1 MRSSSQI
8 AGELECINHP
18 QAQSILSQYILAVT
32 EVIVETLLALPVL
45 FLWLAVVSVL
55 VRPFG
60 TRLPLAPPFSA
71 KRRSAFQAL
80 TFSQYLMVCG
90 VLCFGCGMLI
100 VTTFFRHIEWK
111 YLHGSALTTESLLRD
126 AFQYP
131 LLSGGLFG
139 MVGWF
144 TRNGNGAE

>member
-1 MRSSSQI
+1 M
-8 AGELECINHP
+8 
-18 QAQSILSQYILAVT
+18 T

-60 TRLPLAPPFSA
+60 IRLPLAPFSA

-100 VTTFFRHIEWK
+100 VTTFSRYIEWK
-111 YLHGSALTTESLLRD
+111 YWHGSSLTTESLLRD

-131 LLSGGLFG
+131 LLSGVLFG
-139 MVGWF
+139 IVGWF
-144 TRNGNGAE
+144 TRGGNSAE